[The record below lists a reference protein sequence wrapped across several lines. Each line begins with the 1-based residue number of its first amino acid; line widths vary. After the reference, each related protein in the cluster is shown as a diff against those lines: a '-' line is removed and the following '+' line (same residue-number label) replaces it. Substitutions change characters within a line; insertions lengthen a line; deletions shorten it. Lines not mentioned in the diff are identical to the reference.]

1 MIQPKEIIS
10 QIDRL
15 TGCLIENSFSCD
27 QNFSSINNYSEGFTT
42 ISWSGEANISETF
55 NNDLSYKEIYD
66 ICRDRRYF
74 TLLLVDEAI
83 IQFYYNF
90 KNGVLM
96 NHRIAFLPSPYLEEF
111 QNHPELYID
120 DLIYAE
126 VINKSLVP
134 SPIRFDYDKKSF
146 EDTIHPQSHMTIGQ
160 YQNCRIPVRS
170 ALTPFQFIN
179 FIFNNFYNNVLCK
192 TELYDKCNEIYFG
205 SSITPSESNLVHM
218 NFEA

>member
-1 MIQPKEIIS
+1 MIKPKEIIS
-10 QIDRL
+10 QIERL

-27 QNFSSINNYSEGFTT
+27 YNFSSIKPYSEGFTI
-42 ISWSGEANISETF
+42 ISWDKEANISETF
-55 NNDLSYKEIYD
+55 DTNLSYKEVYD
-66 ICRDRRYF
+66 ICRERRYF

-83 IQFYYNF
+83 IQFYYKF
-90 KNGVLM
+90 KDGVLL

-111 QNHPELYID
+111 QNNPDLYID

-146 EDTIHPQSHMTIGQ
+146 VDMEHPQSHMTIGQ
-160 YQNCRIPVRS
+160 YQNCRIPVKS

-179 FIFNNFYNNVLCK
+179 LIFNNFYNKVLLN
-192 TELYDKCNEIYFG
+192 TEVSDKCNEICFG
-205 SSITPSESNLVHM
+205 DSITASESNLVHI
-218 NFEA
+218 NF

>member
-1 MIQPKEIIS
+1 MIKPKEIIS
-10 QIDRL
+10 QIEHL
-15 TGCLIENSFSCD
+15 TGHLIENSFSSD
-27 QNFSSINNYSEGFTT
+27 QNFSSINTYSEGVT
-42 ISWSGEANISETF
+42 IVTWDKSAHISETF
-55 NNDLSYKEIYD
+55 DNNLSYKEIYD

-83 IQFYYNF
+83 IQFYYKF
-90 KNGVLM
+90 QNGVLV
-96 NHRIAFLPSPYLEEF
+96 NHRMAFLPSPYLEEF
-111 QNHPELYID
+111 QNNPDVYIN

-134 SPIRFDYDKKSF
+134 SPIRFDYDKKAS
-146 EDTIHPQSHMTIGQ
+146 EDVIHPRSHMTIGQ

-179 FIFNNFYNNVLCK
+179 FIFNNFYNNILFD
-192 TELYDKCNEIYFG
+192 TDLYDKCNEIYFG

-218 NFEA
+218 NFET

>member
-1 MIQPKEIIS
+1 MIKPKEIIS
-10 QIDRL
+10 QIEYL
-15 TGCLIENSFSCD
+15 TGNLIENSFSSD
-27 QNFSSINNYSEGFTT
+27 QNFSSINTYPEGVT
-42 ISWSGEANISETF
+42 IVTWDKNAHISETF
-55 NNDLSYKEIYD
+55 DNNLSYKEIYD

-83 IQFYYNF
+83 IQFYYKF
-90 KNGVLM
+90 KNGVLV
-96 NHRIAFLPSPYLEEF
+96 NHRMAFLPSPYLEEF
-111 QNHPELYID
+111 QNNPDVYIN

-134 SPIRFDYDKKSF
+134 SPIRFDYDKKAS
-146 EDTIHPQSHMTIGQ
+146 EDVIHPRSHMTIGQ

-179 FIFNNFYNNVLCK
+179 FIFNNFYNNILFN
-192 TELYDKCNEIYFG
+192 TDLYDKCNEIYFG

-218 NFEA
+218 NFET

>member
-1 MIQPKEIIS
+1 MIEPKEIID
-10 QIDRL
+10 QLHRL
-15 TGCLIENSFSCD
+15 TGCLIENSFSGD
-27 QNFSSINNYSEGFTT
+27 YNFSSINTYPEGFTI
-42 ISWSGEANISETF
+42 ISWDKEANISETF
-55 NNDLSYKEIYD
+55 DKNLSYKEVYD

-83 IQFYYNF
+83 IQFYYKF
-90 KNGVLM
+90 KNGVLL

-111 QNHPELYID
+111 QNNPDLYID

-146 EDTIHPQSHMTIGQ
+146 VDTDHPQSHMTIGQ
-160 YQNCRIPVRS
+160 YQNCRIPVKS

-179 FIFNNFYNNVLCK
+179 FIFNNFYNKVLLN
-192 TELYDKCNEIYFG
+192 TELSTKCNEIYFG
-205 SSITPSESNLVHM
+205 DSITASESNLVHI
-218 NFEA
+218 NF

>member
-1 MIQPKEIIS
+1 MIKPKEIIS

-15 TGCLIENSFSCD
+15 TGCLIKNSFSCD
-27 QNFSSINNYSEGFTT
+27 QNFSSINTYSEGFTT
-42 ISWSGEANISETF
+42 VSWSRDANISETF
-55 NNDLSYKEIYD
+55 NNNLSYKEIYD
-66 ICRDRRYF
+66 ICRERRYF
-74 TLLLVDEAI
+74 SLLLVDDAI

-90 KNGVLM
+90 RNGVLM
-96 NHRIAFLPSPYLEEF
+96 NHRVAFLPSPYLENF

-134 SPIRFDYDKKSF
+134 SPIRFDYDKESF
-146 EDTIHPQSHMTIGQ
+146 EDTTHPQSHMTIGQ
-160 YQNCRIPVRS
+160 YQNCRIPVKS

-179 FIFNNFYNNVLCK
+179 FIFNNFYNNVLFD

-205 SSITPSESNLVHM
+205 SSITSSESNLVHM